1 MLYCMS
7 VPIYFFVQ
15 AFKNIDYLGSTKI
28 SFHKQFVLECKGCLI
43 ALKDRLE
50 EDCACFELLFYH
62 ERQSP
67 RCNFPSFFRI
77 VTRVATSLLC
87 TIDLFMGTYFP
98 SLKLRR

>member
-28 SFHKQFVLECKGCLI
+28 GFHKQFVLECKGCLI
-43 ALKDRLE
+43 ALKDRLV

-62 ERQSP
+62 ERQSL
-67 RCNFPSFFRI
+67 
-77 VTRVATSLLC
+77 TSLYFSE
-87 TIDLFMGTYFP
+87 LFSYCYQSGHFAFMYH
-98 SLKLRR
+98 